1 MSKHD
6 TPEQL
11 RLFLKRHKAVITQLR
26 ARRREL
32 QGDLQQLDYALQL
45 VADIEGRAIELE
57 WVRSP

>member
-1 MSKHD
+1 MAKND

-32 QGDLQQLDYALQL
+32 EGDLQQLDYALQL
-45 VADIEGRAIELE
+45 VANIEVRATELE
-57 WVRSP
+57 WLRTT